1 MSLFFFQSYP
11 GQNKVSEAVDRKG
24 MLYFLRFSAVFDG
37 AGPKIVSVP
46 LVKHRN
52 EILINSQPHD
62 ESPPLVQMSKSPSR
76 IDVARKMLGNAI
88 LTPSSSEEE
97 IQKTFDDFYISEENQ
112 AAIRQALADGKTV
125 YRGCVNFECCEET
138 QAEPSAPR

>member
-1 MSLFFFQSYP
+1 MKIRTDYVTNSSSSSFILAR
-11 GQNKVSEAVDRKG
+11 KEELSEAQKE
-24 MLYFLRFSAVFDG
+24 AVLG
-37 AGPKIVSVP
+37 Y
-46 LVKHRN
+46 
-52 EILINSQPHD
+52 
-62 ESPPLVQMSKSPSR
+62 
-76 IDVARKMLGNAI
+76 VARKMLGNAI

-138 QAEPSAPR
+138 QAELFERLWEALEDADPDTFSILDGDLDIWTKGGLSSCG

>member
-1 MSLFFFQSYP
+1 MKIRTDYVTNSSSSSFILAR
-11 GQNKVSEAVDRKG
+11 KEELSEAQKE
-24 MLYFLRFSAVFDG
+24 AVLG
-37 AGPKIVSVP
+37 Y
-46 LVKHRN
+46 
-52 EILINSQPHD
+52 
-62 ESPPLVQMSKSPSR
+62 
-76 IDVARKMLGNAI
+76 VARKMLGNAI

-138 QAEPSAPR
+138 QAELFERLWEALEDADPDTFLILDGDLDI

>member
-1 MSLFFFQSYP
+1 MKIRTDYVTNSSSSSFILAR
-11 GQNKVSEAVDRKG
+11 KEELSEAQKE
-24 MLYFLRFSAVFDG
+24 AVLG
-37 AGPKIVSVP
+37 Y
-46 LVKHRN
+46 
-52 EILINSQPHD
+52 
-62 ESPPLVQMSKSPSR
+62 
-76 IDVARKMLGNAI
+76 VARKMLGNTI

-138 QAEPSAPR
+138 QAELFERLWEALEDADPDTFSILDGDLDI

>member
-1 MSLFFFQSYP
+1 MKIRTDYVTNSSSSSFILAW
-11 GQNKVSEAVDRKG
+11 KEELSEAQKE
-24 MLYFLRFSAVFDG
+24 AVLG
-37 AGPKIVSVP
+37 Y
-46 LVKHRN
+46 
-52 EILINSQPHD
+52 
-62 ESPPLVQMSKSPSR
+62 
-76 IDVARKMLGNAI
+76 VARKMLGNAI

-138 QAEPSAPR
+138 QAELFERLWEALEDADPDTFSILDGDLDI

>member
-1 MSLFFFQSYP
+1 MKIRTDYVTNSSSSSFILAR
-11 GQNKVSEAVDRKG
+11 KEELSEAQKE
-24 MLYFLRFSAVFDG
+24 AVLG
-37 AGPKIVSVP
+37 Y
-46 LVKHRN
+46 
-52 EILINSQPHD
+52 
-62 ESPPLVQMSKSPSR
+62 
-76 IDVARKMLGNAI
+76 VARKMLGNAI

-138 QAEPSAPR
+138 QAELFERLWEALEDAAPDTFSILDGDLDI

>member
-1 MSLFFFQSYP
+1 MKIRTDYVTNSSSSSFILAR
-11 GQNKVSEAVDRKG
+11 KEELSEAQKE
-24 MLYFLRFSAVFDG
+24 AVLG
-37 AGPKIVSVP
+37 Y
-46 LVKHRN
+46 
-52 EILINSQPHD
+52 
-62 ESPPLVQMSKSPSR
+62 
-76 IDVARKMLGNAI
+76 VARKMLGNAI

-138 QAEPSAPR
+138 QAELFERLLEALEDADPDTFSILDGDLDI

>member
-1 MSLFFFQSYP
+1 MKIRTDYVTNSSSSSFILAR
-11 GQNKVSEAVDRKG
+11 KEELSEAQKE
-24 MLYFLRFSAVFDG
+24 AVLG
-37 AGPKIVSVP
+37 Y
-46 LVKHRN
+46 
-52 EILINSQPHD
+52 
-62 ESPPLVQMSKSPSR
+62 
-76 IDVARKMLGNAI
+76 VARKMLGNAI

-138 QAEPSAPR
+138 QAELFERLWEALEDADPDTFSILDGDLDKIGRASCRERV